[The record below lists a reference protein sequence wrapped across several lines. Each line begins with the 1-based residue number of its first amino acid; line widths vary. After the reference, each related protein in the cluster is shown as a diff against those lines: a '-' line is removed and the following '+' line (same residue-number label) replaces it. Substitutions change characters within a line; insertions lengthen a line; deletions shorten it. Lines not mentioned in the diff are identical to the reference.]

1 MYRSMAAVFRLL
13 TLTISKT
20 FSKLFGV
27 ATITFFG
34 RMPSKD
40 DDKVAA
46 VGLAS
51 LTWVFLPVGVVV
63 PGVAEVLIPFL
74 PDDETV
80 VRTVAA
86 LLTVLVPPVI
96 GFLTTLIE
104 NHKTAGRSSAKQ
116 ILKGYVYAP
125 TIGVLVIALLVV
137 VSVVKAG
144 RIFQM
149 NEVKHLAIMVRQGG
163 FRAVQDEVTDA
174 FERTGIPVRDVEPNR
189 AMREIFKYLT
199 WVEANIFLRDMAT
212 AMHILEADVDGEEVE
227 VMIHATDIAMIGKKA
242 PVARTMAILSEE
254 LSEEHLY
261 FTWDDA
267 AQQLEDEILELRHR
281 LDRGEEV
288 AESEVLE
295 LRDRL
300 RRLELDSEEWN
311 SLRRHLYAVERDCFR
326 FRLEPGASRQAG

>member
-1 MYRSMAAVFRLL
+1 MAALFRFIVLA
-13 TLTISKT
+13 ISKT

-46 VGLAS
+46 VGVAS
-51 LTWVFLPVGVVV
+51 LMWVFLPIGIAV

-74 PDDETV
+74 PDDEAV

-86 LLTVLVPPVI
+86 ALTVLVPPVI

-104 NHKTAGRSSAKQ
+104 NHKAAGRSGVKQ
-116 ILKGYVYAP
+116 VLKGYVYAP

-137 VSVVKAG
+137 VAIVKAG

-149 NEVKHLAIMVRQGG
+149 NEVKHLAIMVRKGD

-174 FERTGIPVRDVEPNR
+174 FERSGIPVRSVEPNR
-189 AMREIFKYLT
+189 AVQTVFKYLT
-199 WVEANIFLRDMAT
+199 WVEANIFLRDMDT
-212 AMHILEADVDGEEVE
+212 AMRILQADVDGEEVE
-227 VMIHATDIAMIGKKA
+227 VMLHATDIAMIGRKA

-267 AQQLEDEILELRHR
+267 AQRLEDEILDLRHR
-281 LDRGEEV
+281 LDRGEQV

-311 SLRRHLYAVERDCFR
+311 SLRRHLYALERDCFR
-326 FRLEPGASRQAG
+326 FRVESDASRQVT